1 MNLQHIIFQ
10 YLVEEE
16 TRPSLEDPVYNAAED
31 ARDAAEQELKSA
43 LTGKQRR
50 LLTEFRKR
58 EDELSLMQ
66 LRHMLSHCTLCLSAG
81 GHSPDAATAGAIGSR
96 AGRRSW
102 LTAIWQEGA
111 GCSGA
116 AQQPVSANLPL
127 RGS

>member
-16 TRPSLEDPVYNAAED
+16 TRPSLEDPAYNAAYNAAED

-81 GHSPDAATAGAIGSR
+81 GTPPTQQQQGPSGRGPAGE
-96 AGRRSW
+96 AG
-102 LTAIWQEGA
+102 
-111 GCSGA
+111 
-116 AQQPVSANLPL
+116 
-127 RGS
+127 

>member
-1 MNLQHIIFQ
+1 MDVLNLCKLHPYGYLTGDEKMNLQHIIFH

-16 TRPSLEDPVYNAAED
+16 TRPSLEDPAYEAAEE

-66 LRHMLSHCTLCLSAG
+66 LRHMLSHCTLCLSVG
-81 GHSPDAATAGAIGSR
+81 GTPPT
-96 AGRRSW
+96 
-102 LTAIWQEGA
+102 
-111 GCSGA
+111 
-116 AQQPVSANLPL
+116 QQ
-127 RGS
+127 

>member
-16 TRPSLEDPVYNAAED
+16 TRPSLEDPAYN
-31 ARDAAEQELKSA
+31 AAEQELKSA

-81 GHSPDAATAGAIGSR
+81 GTPPTQQQQGPSGRGPAGE
-96 AGRRSW
+96 AG
-102 LTAIWQEGA
+102 
-111 GCSGA
+111 
-116 AQQPVSANLPL
+116 
-127 RGS
+127 